1 MSFLNYIEKSFPRVL
16 AVDTEFR
23 FKDQSK
29 TIIDEVVCVVF
40 QDIFNPK
47 DVFKVWTAG
56 RKHVKCPFEFRDCLL
71 IPFVATAEAQSFLTL
86 FWGTANNI
94 WDVFVENSRLYKT
107 FRSGK
112 GALNLLTTANHYG
125 IPEVMTKEQKDYERS
140 LIVNNKTYDNK
151 LKEQILTYCE
161 KDVDLT
167 RRVFLKQVEDIEA
180 KNYLKTDEDYYT
192 EITQILFRGMAQ
204 SSVSKMERAGIPID
218 YPKVKLFK
226 DNWDYVEKELIK
238 RYNKQIDC
246 FDEFG
251 TLKYDKFVELVKR
264 NNVFDTWERT
274 FKSGKL
280 RTDKKY
286 IERFLHLE
294 DFKTYKVIKDLMN
307 ITRLAIFNPG
317 YDGRLRCSW
326 NMFGTETGRCS
337 SSSSGN
343 IFGGSKW
350 QRAFIKPSWGSCLVY
365 LDYEQ
370 QELAIAG
377 YLAGDKKLI
386 EAYNSGCGYMQTA
399 KWLDMCPQF
408 ATKETHPEIREN
420 VKTLFFALNYGAGPG
435 YVASNLGITL
445 LKANHTLIRFKQLYK
460 VYVSWIGSV
469 LKSVAMT
476 QRITT
481 RLGWQRHSNGTFKIN
496 KDGKMKSIRNTL
508 LNFPMQGNGSDI
520 LRQAIIKLQE
530 ANFEVVA
537 PVHDAVLVQI
547 PLGDHEARIKEAQ
560 NIMVEASEFV
570 VGGPIRVGKEVIYSN
585 WQQKEKDQKFFNDI
599 FNEIRTYCK
608 SEIEPTADRS

>member
-1 MSFLNYIEKSFPRVL
+1 MSFLNYIKNSFPRVL

-23 FKDQSK
+23 FKDESK

-56 RKHVKCPFEFRDCLL
+56 QKFSKNPFEFRDCLL
-71 IPFVATAEAQSFLTL
+71 VPFVATAEAQSFLTL
-86 FWGTANNI
+86 FWGTPNNV

-112 GALNLLTTANHYG
+112 GALNLLTTANHYE
-125 IPEVMTKEQKDYERS
+125 IPEVMTKEQKDYERD
-140 LIVNNKTYDNK
+140 LIITNKTYDNK
-151 LKEQILTYCE
+151 LKEQILDYCL

-167 RRVFLKQVEDIEA
+167 RRVFLKQVEDIEK
-180 KNYLKTDEDYYT
+180 KNHLQTEDQYYT
-192 EITQILFRGMAQ
+192 ELTQILFRGISQ
-204 SSVSKMERAGIPID
+204 CHVSKIERAGIPID

-226 DNWDYVEKELIK
+226 DNWDHVELQLIK
-238 RYNKQIDC
+238 KYNKQINC

-251 TLKYDKFVELVKR
+251 TLKYEKFVDLVKR
-264 NNVFDTWERT
+264 NNVYDKWERT

-286 IERFLHLE
+286 IEKFLYLD

-307 ITRLAIFNPG
+307 ITRLAIFNPSP
-317 YDGRLRCSW
+317 DGKLRCSW

-337 SSSSGN
+337 PSSSQN

-377 YLAGDKKLI
+377 YLSGDKKLI
-386 EAYNSGCGYMQTA
+386 EAYNSGCGYLQTA
-399 KWLDMCPQF
+399 KWLGMVPEY
-408 ATKETHPEIREN
+408 ATKETHPEERDQ
-420 VKTLFFALNYGAGPG
+420 VKILFFALNYGAGPR
-435 YVASNLGITL
+435 YVAQNLGITL
-445 LKANHTLIRFKQLYK
+445 LKANHVLTRFKQLYK
-460 VYVSWIGSV
+460 VYVSWIAGV

-476 QRITT
+476 NRITT
-481 RLGWQRHSNGTFKIN
+481 RLGWQRHSNGHFKID
-496 KDGKMKSIRNTL
+496 KHGQTKGIRNTL

-520 LRQAIIKLQE
+520 LRQAMIKLHE
-530 ANFEVVA
+530 ANFEIVA
-537 PVHDAVLVQI
+537 LVHDAVLVQV
-547 PLGDHEARIKEAQ
+547 PLGDHESRIKEAIK
-560 NIMVEASEFV
+560 IMVEASEV
-570 VGGPIRVGKEVIYSN
+570 VVGPIRVGGKEVIYSN
-585 WQQKEKDQKFFNDI
+585 WQQKEKDQKFFNEI
-599 FNEIRTYCK
+599 FNEISTYCK
-608 SEIEPTADRS
+608 NGIQPTPNLV